1 MGHAPGRKMK
11 RDPSSL
17 RSLGMTILAGWSA
30 ADGEFGG
37 DRLVAFVLDSFLGER
52 TERLFV
58 RILGQSGMTAN
69 DLVARLNANQPL
81 RLGGIPREFHTI
93 SVHGDLFL
101 RGRTAVNLPCNRR
114 AINLVCDRRAIDHS
128 QFPPIIAQ
136 ERQKRM
142 KASHEKGTM
151 YRAPTGGDGLG
162 GELAAEAAFECGSG
176 IRFKSGPCRAEV
188 QSRRY
193 QADIHSGPYR
203 ADIRER

>member
-37 DRLVAFVLDSFLGER
+37 DRLVAFVLDSFLGQR
-52 TERLFV
+52 PERLFV
-58 RILGQSGMTAN
+58 RVFGKCGMTAN
-69 DLVARLNANQPL
+69 DLVAGLNANQPL

-142 KASHEKGTM
+142 KASHEKGMIPTGTGQV

-162 GELAAEAAFECGSG
+162 GELAAEAAFGRGSA
-176 IRFKSGPCRAEV
+176 IRFKSGP
-188 QSRRY
+188 
-193 QADIHSGPYR
+193 YR
-203 ADIRER
+203 ANVRER

>member
-37 DRLVAFVLDSFLGER
+37 DGLVAFVLDSFLGER

-58 RILGQSGMTAN
+58 RILGKRGMTAN

-81 RLGGIPREFHTI
+81 RLGGVPREFHTI
-93 SVHGDLFL
+93 GVHGDLFL
-101 RGRTAVNLPCNRR
+101 CGRTAVNLLRNRR

-136 ERQKRM
+136 ERRKRM
-142 KASHEKGTM
+142 KASHEKGTL
-151 YRAPTGGDGLG
+151 YRAPTGGGGLG
-162 GELAAEAAFECGSG
+162 GQSAAEAAFGCGSA
-176 IRFKSGPCRAEV
+176 IRFKSGPYRV
-188 QSRRY
+188 
-193 QADIHSGPYR
+193 DVHSGPYR
-203 ADIRER
+203 ADVRER

>member
-93 SVHGDLFL
+93 SVHGNLFL
-101 RGRTAVNLPCNRR
+101 CGRTA
-114 AINLVCDRRAIDHS
+114 ADHS
-128 QFPPIIAQ
+128 QYPPIIAQ
-136 ERQKRM
+136 ERRKRAR
-142 KASHEKGTM
+142 ASHEKGTL
-151 YRAPTGGDGLG
+151 YRASTGGGGLG
-162 GELAAEAAFECGSG
+162 GQSAAEAAFGCGSA
-176 IRFKSGPCRAEV
+176 IRFKSGPYRADV
-188 QSRRY
+188 
-193 QADIHSGPYR
+193 HSGPYR